1 MVFWRAKFLI
11 LVKLNLSVFPL
22 WIVLFLTSVKILC
35 LTLDT
40 KDFLILFKKFYILY
54 LTHFKLHFIYS
65 VRLRLR
71 FLFILMSVQ
80 YCTFVKKLGHICV
93 GVFLGF
99 LFDPSIGYVHT
110 TLSSFLSYMKLFKQR
125 ERKTFKRKIALNLE
139 YRNLLI
145 CKLKIFSLI

>member
-99 LFDPSIGYVHT
+99 LFEPSIVLCSYHT
-110 TLSSFLSYMKLFKQR
+110 VFFLKLYIMPNYWVQWSIPFYFPFHDCFIYSR
-125 ERKTFKRKIALNLE
+125 
-139 YRNLLI
+139 
-145 CKLKIFSLI
+145 S

>member
-99 LFDPSIGYVHT
+99 LFDPSSVYVHT
-110 TLSSFLSYMKLFKQR
+110 TLSSYLSYILCLTIGYSDPSHFFFLFTIVLSILGPR
-125 ERKTFKRKIALNLE
+125 V
-139 YRNLLI
+139 
-145 CKLKIFSLI
+145 FSYKF